1 MEKYTNKTA
10 LIIDDFPSMRLIL
23 KENLEKLGFRVLEGE
38 NGLEGI
44 ARLEQNP
51 VDIIFSDIVMPLMD
65 GFDFCDTVKKRAQ
78 WVNIPIVVMST
89 LSDSKYTFKALKNGA
104 DDFIAKPIVP
114 QLLAKVIQ
122 RLFDRDW
129 EQIFKN

>member
-1 MEKYTNKTA
+1 MEKYTNKVA
-10 LIIDDFPSMRLIL
+10 LVIDDFPSMRLIL

-51 VDIIFSDIVMPLMD
+51 VDIIFTDIVMPQMD
-65 GFDFCDTVKKRAQ
+65 GFDFCDTVKKHAQ
-78 WVNIPIVVMST
+78 WVDIPIVVMST

-129 EQIFKN
+129 EQIFQN